1 MIKILAFLICF
12 SFVNLSFAND
22 KVNETLEKKIKP
34 NIDKEIPSSLCDS
47 SKINWKIK
55 NYLK

>member
-1 MIKILAFLICF
+1 MIKILVFLIGF
-12 SFVNLSFAND
+12 TFVNLTFADD
-22 KVNETLEKKIKP
+22 KVNEKLEKKIKP